1 MRVDDLAKL
10 DAVVSA
16 LGNALEAEIDFI
28 VSDPTDE
35 RAAATAIALKRAR
48 ARADAAAAALG
59 LRVLRI
65 RRVDLSP
72 EFGIA
77 FGGTDESEDAAGGG
91 GEPVDVEVE
100 VAVGQ
105 NEIGAAVAVVY
116 EIGP

>member
-16 LGNALEAEIDFI
+16 LGNALEGEIDFI
-28 VSDPTDE
+28 VTDPTDE
-35 RAAATAIALKRAR
+35 RAAATAIALRAR
-48 ARADAAAAALG
+48 PRPRRCGGGCARPARAADPPRRPQPG
-59 LRVLRI
+59 VRHRV
-65 RRVDLSP
+65 RRHD
-72 EFGIA
+72 
-77 FGGTDESEDAAGGG
+77 DSENAAGGG

-100 VAVGQ
+100 VGQ